1 MKHAVWGFIG
11 LGGFVG
17 ISLVAVTAA
26 AFLGG
31 AFLRS
36 RALTVSKSSR
46 WMLFSAVMCQFAF
59 VLLAIKRKAPFL
71 CRISSTN
78 VSASEELRGYG

>member
-1 MKHAVWGFIG
+1 MKYAVWGFIG

-31 AFLRS
+31 ALLRS
-36 RALTVSKSSR
+36 HGFKIFTMDAVQRRDVSVR
-46 WMLFSAVMCQFAF
+46 F
-59 VLLAIKRKAPFL
+59 RP
-71 CRISSTN
+71 
-78 VSASEELRGYG
+78 VSD

>member
-1 MKHAVWGFIG
+1 MKHAVWGFVG

-31 AFLRS
+31 ASPLSRSHGFKIFTMDAVQRRDVSVRS
-36 RALTVSKSSR
+36 RPVSD
-46 WMLFSAVMCQFAF
+46 
-59 VLLAIKRKAPFL
+59 
-71 CRISSTN
+71 
-78 VSASEELRGYG
+78 